1 MFDDKKIMFF
11 WSWIIKLLFNVSFV
25 LITGIL
31 SPVKGDSSTFRFSHV
46 IILESAGT
54 ISPASKNII
63 SPGTKVL
70 VSAISILPFL
80 FTLQVEASYFFS
92 PSITEF
98 AFSSWIKPV
107 IAFIKTTTNITIVS
121 VYSWE

>member
-1 MFDDKKIMFF
+1 MYNKDINNIYKKLNT
-11 WSWIIKLLFNVSFV
+11 SE
-25 LITGIL
+25 
-31 SPVKGDSSTFRFSHV
+31 KG
-46 IILESAGT
+46 LT
-54 ISPASKNII
+54 INEVNKRLNIYDKNII

-80 FTLQVEASYFFS
+80 FTLQVEASYFFN

-121 VYSWE
+121 VYSWEYSTPYI